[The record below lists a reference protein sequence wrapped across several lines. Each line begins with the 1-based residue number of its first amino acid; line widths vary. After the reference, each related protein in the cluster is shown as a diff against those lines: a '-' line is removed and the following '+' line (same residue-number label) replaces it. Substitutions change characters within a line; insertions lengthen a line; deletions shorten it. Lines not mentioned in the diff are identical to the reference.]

1 MYVYVCTYRYTSFY
15 HCLKQFILSS
25 QKAHDNILYSM
36 CTKSLYY
43 IKCKAI
49 YLLILAEISKKY
61 LTIGI
66 IFTNVC

>member
-1 MYVYVCTYRYTSFY
+1 MHVQIYW
-15 HCLKQFILSS
+15 LLSLPIIYS
-25 QKAHDNILYSM
+25 IYIYSM

-49 YLLILAEISKKY
+49 YLLILADISQKY
-61 LTIGI
+61 LTIRI